1 MWSYLFWNPE
11 QKKSVVPKWNPS
23 CSHCCR
29 CQDADRS
36 CERVG
41 RFNFKQLHGSSQR
54 GLARCAMGKEEK
66 TAPDGTCRRRRIV
79 TRSRWKL
86 PQNRPGGDMDTC
98 VWYPICNFRFS
109 MHQSVKIFPKVFSIS
124 KLTQT
129 EIIYVV
135 IRCLLSRYRHYSLT
149 VKAIDK
155 GQEID
160 TWRNRALMRWDMKSL
175 LIDFSWILIKAI
187 ITNYYIIISFLI
199 F

>member
-1 MWSYLFWNPE
+1 
-11 QKKSVVPKWNPS
+11 
-23 CSHCCR
+23 
-29 CQDADRS
+29 
-36 CERVG
+36 
-41 RFNFKQLHGSSQR
+41 
-54 GLARCAMGKEEK
+54 
-66 TAPDGTCRRRRIV
+66 
-79 TRSRWKL
+79 
-86 PQNRPGGDMDTC
+86 MDTC

-160 TWRNRALMRWDMKSL
+160 TWRNRALMR
-175 LIDFSWILIKAI
+175 
-187 ITNYYIIISFLI
+187 
-199 F
+199 